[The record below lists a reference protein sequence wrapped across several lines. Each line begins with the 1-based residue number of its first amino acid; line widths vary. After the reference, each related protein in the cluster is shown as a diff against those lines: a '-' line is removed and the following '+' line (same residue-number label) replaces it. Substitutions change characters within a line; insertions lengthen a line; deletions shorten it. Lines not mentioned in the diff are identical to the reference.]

1 MGFPDPVTESGFGQ
15 LSEDAHRKAYDG
27 NSDGWV
33 KELAELA
40 AYLDAT

>member
-1 MGFPDPVTESGFGQ
+1 MALPD
-15 LSEDAHRKAYDG
+15 EDAHRKAYNG

-40 AYLDAT
+40 AYLDAA